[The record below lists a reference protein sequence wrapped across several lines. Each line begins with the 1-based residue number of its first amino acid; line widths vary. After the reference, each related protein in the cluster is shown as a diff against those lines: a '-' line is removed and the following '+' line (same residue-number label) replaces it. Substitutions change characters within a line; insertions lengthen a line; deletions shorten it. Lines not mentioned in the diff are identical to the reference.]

1 MSPRIA
7 ICTIACALLAAAFV
21 VSQDPAASSGPRVV
35 VVPIRGGIDIVTA
48 RLVQRAVGRARAIGA
63 PRVVLDIDTPG
74 GRVDAMQ
81 EIQVAVDGLRGG
93 GVRTTAWIAQDA
105 LSAGAYLA
113 LCCDEVFMASGA
125 RLGAITPVVEG
136 PGGIMQIPEDDARAK
151 MLSAMRADVRGL
163 IERRGNATPE
173 LLALAEAMV
182 DPRLGRIYEVQI
194 EGRDGL
200 QRNLVVDETAME
212 SVTRDGSRV
221 LTQTQL
227 GTAPLTLTGSEAL
240 RFGFSSGTFA
250 TLDDLVRQELGV
262 PPSAIERVERNWSEE
277 AVAWLEAIKPLLFV
291 VGFLLLL
298 AELKMPGFGVP
309 GVLGI
314 LFVALALFSSW
325 LVGLAD
331 WTEILL
337 FFLGL
342 GLLGVEAFVMP
353 GTVIFGLLGFV
364 SLVLALILS
373 QQTFVFPANA
383 TQEEILTS
391 NLLDLLWLILLV
403 TAGAAALWRVL
414 PKLPYFNRALLEP
427 PDRAGTGASTRFAG
441 IDASRAQL
449 VGMVGIA
456 ATDLRPAGVLALDD
470 GARLDV
476 VSQGEF
482 VQKGAR
488 LKVLEVGGNRIVV
501 ESVGED
507 GHVDRE
513 HDGGQ
518 RGETAIGLLFLLLA
532 FGFALVVAEVFFVS
546 FGVLAVGA
554 GVALVTAIFLAFTQH
569 GPFFG
574 FLFLALAIAGAPI
587 AFAVAW
593 RALPRTRFGKKLILD
608 APDPA
613 LVRGAAAEQGLAAL
627 VGRLGRTSSALRP
640 SGFAEIDGR
649 RVDVVTRGEP
659 IALGRTVR
667 VLAIDGN
674 RVVVT
679 EVAVATG
686 ADALP
691 GS

>member
-7 ICTIACALLAAAFV
+7 ICTIACALLAAAFAV
-21 VSQDPAASSGPRVV
+21 PQDPAAASGPRVV

-63 PRVVLDIDTPG
+63 SRVVLDIDTPG

-93 GVRTTAWIAQDA
+93 GVRTTAWVAQDA

-163 IERRGNATPE
+163 IERRGNASPE

-182 DPRLGRIYEVQI
+182 DPRLGRIYEVQV

-212 SVTRDGSRV
+212 SLTRDGSRV
-221 LTQTQL
+221 LTQAQL

-240 RFGFSSGTFA
+240 RFGFSSGTFT

-262 PPSAIERVERNWSEE
+262 PPSAIERLERNWSEE

-383 TQEEILTS
+383 TQEEILTG

-403 TAGAAALWRVL
+403 TAGAAAMWRVL

-441 IDASRAQL
+441 VDASRAQL
-449 VGMVGIA
+449 VGVVGIA

-482 VQKGAR
+482 VRKGAR

-501 ESVGED
+501 EPVGED
-507 GHVDRE
+507 GHPEAE
-513 HDGGQ
+513 HLDGE

-554 GVALVTAIFLAFTQH
+554 GVALVTAIFLAFAQH

-593 RALPRTRFGKKLILD
+593 RALPNTRFGKKLILD

-627 VGRLGRTSSALRP
+627 LDRLGVTSSALRP

-649 RVDVVTRGEP
+649 RIDVVTRGEP
-659 IALGRTVR
+659 IAQGRTVR

-679 EVAVATG
+679 EVANAPG
-686 ADALP
+686 ADTHP
-691 GS
+691 DS